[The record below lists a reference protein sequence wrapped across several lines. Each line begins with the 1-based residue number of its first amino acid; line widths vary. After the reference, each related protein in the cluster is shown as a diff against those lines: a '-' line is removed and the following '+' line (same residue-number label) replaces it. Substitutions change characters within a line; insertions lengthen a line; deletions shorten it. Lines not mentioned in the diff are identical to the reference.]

1 MTDLASGVADIRT
14 NTIFL
19 QAMLSLLF
27 LSVSPDY
34 KTESSPLLNSIAFIS
49 VIQMYVK
56 IQLGAR
62 QVSEG

>member
-1 MTDLASGVADIRT
+1 MTDLASGVADIMT

-34 KTESSPLLNSIAFIS
+34 KTE
-49 VIQMYVK
+49 
-56 IQLGAR
+56 
-62 QVSEG
+62 